1 MQEGFAMCSHP
12 VPGFGVFIDIKNDTG
27 DRFLL
32 RYDASAFHAQDDL
45 GNSYSLRGAGI
56 GYCDDGPGPQEYQ
69 VFSYRTEY
77 ISLTFSGQ
85 VPLEAKYLVITADS
99 LSGTQVIF
107 HKLY

>member
-1 MQEGFAMCSHP
+1 MCSHP

-32 RYDASAFHAQDDL
+32 RYDPQGFHAQDDL
-45 GNSYSLRGAGI
+45 GNNYPLRGAGI
-56 GYCDDGPGPQEYQ
+56 GYCDGGPGPKEYQ

-77 ISLTFSGQ
+77 LSLAFSGQ
-85 VPLEAKYLVITADS
+85 VPLEAKYLIITADS
-99 LSGTQVIF
+99 LSGVKVVF